1 MAGIVTGALI
11 AAGISAAAGLGKAGL
26 TYVGGKRRLRERD
39 EAQQNFDASMEDYFA
54 QDTSNIYANMENTM
68 EDLTV
73 NQGAAQFATEQQA
86 RGQAN
91 IMQGLKAQAGGTG
104 IAALA
109 QSLAG
114 QQAQSARQASLD
126 IGRQEQANQ
135 RAAAGEAGRIQTM
148 SLRGEEQSRA
158 LETGMLETRATIDA
172 NRLADTQE
180 AINKARQARQDAF
193 GQAIDGAAA
202 GASAFAGGVGGVQ
215 AGFTPD
221 MTDAQKAAA
230 YRRSGF
236 TSGAGTYRG

>member
-11 AAGISAAAGLGKAGL
+11 AAGIGAAAGLGKASL

-135 RAAAGEAGRIQTM
+135 RVAAGEASRIQTM
-148 SLRGEEQSRA
+148 GLKGEEQSRE

-193 GQAIDGAAA
+193 GEAIGGPAA
-202 GASAFAGGVGGVQ
+202 GASAFAGGVGGLEQ
-215 AGFTPD
+215 SFTPD
-221 MTDAQKAAA
+221 MKDPEKAAA
-230 YRRSGF
+230 YRKLAYRTGF
-236 TSGAGTYRG
+236 